1 MKIVVTENQ
10 IKHLVG
16 KLKTNKTINEG
27 TISSEEYSDEVK
39 VDVETYGVKI
49 NGNDIDWATC
59 GNMRLTYYIGI
70 EYSSWGINGIYV
82 DNIKGPLE
90 IEIEITP
97 QTDDNQDDI
106 LLTLPYSWE
115 NVQIEE
121 DKGRIIG
128 VDNEIRVKLK
138 NTENGEIAIDYISV
152 TVFTL

>member
-59 GNMRLTYYIGI
+59 GNMTLTYNIGI

-82 DNIKGPLE
+82 DDIKGSSE
-90 IEIEITP
+90 IGIEITP
-97 QTDDNQDDI
+97 QTEEDSEDVYLNLQYDW
-106 LLTLPYSWE
+106 S

-121 DKGRIIG
+121 DRGRMIG
-128 VDNEIRVKLK
+128 VDNEIRIKLK
-138 NTENGEIAIDYISV
+138 NTENGDVVIDYVSV
-152 TVFTL
+152 TVYTL

>member
-16 KLKTNKTINEG
+16 NLKTNKTINEG

-59 GNMRLTYYIGI
+59 GNMRLTYNIGI

-82 DNIKGPLE
+82 DNIKGPSE

-106 LLTLPYSWE
+106 LLTLPYTWE